1 MKRNNIAIWHI
12 IPNKYRVYAHIS
24 IPKLGDTDIQ
34 VFTDEGNGKFL
45 VTLPDF
51 CWSSYVCLF
60 DKFTSSQ
67 GAKNLLYEGFRGYV
81 HTMGDVKI
89 PIPEVQQYV
98 IELKYI
104 FSMLLSILYNRVN
117 DEKYLDKDT
126 TVEGHIR
133 YCKDM
138 LTDCGVHIA
147 RFPDLY
153 EYNRGTGKRV

>member
-1 MKRNNIAIWHI
+1 
-12 IPNKYRVYAHIS
+12 
-24 IPKLGDTDIQ
+24 
-34 VFTDEGNGKFL
+34 
-45 VTLPDF
+45 
-51 CWSSYVCLF
+51 
-60 DKFTSSQ
+60 
-67 GAKNLLYEGFRGYV
+67 YV

-104 FSMLLSILYNRVN
+104 FSMLLSILYNRVS

-138 LTDCGVHIA
+138 LTDCGVYIA

-153 EYNRGTGKRV
+153 EYNRGTGI